1 MSMQWNPAPAEAI
14 NDLMRAD
21 LDQLYFDRVHAFV
34 PMVHRRRY
42 SSWAKQG
49 AKSDIQVC
57 LQQSM
62 WALAASLSAQ
72 YQHMCDLLYMQTRHT
87 LELLDARQDGSESLE
102 ANQIQAWLLITMF
115 EFMRTNSQ
123 RACVSA
129 GRSFRLIQLARFY
142 EIDLHGS
149 DGPGSSGAQSPDA
162 PAQTTWINVEE
173 QRRTFWCAYI
183 LDRLISLRNDCPL
196 TLSEQLIAT
205 RVPSS
210 ELDFQNGR
218 PSFTGFLSELISSPL
233 APSQRS
239 IFTELIVWST
249 VCGRVMTHKQ
259 QSIVE
264 RIYNNPSQGFWDRH
278 QWLDSVISQRTQIF
292 LLQYPDAAEHE
303 DPLLLFVSMMSKL
316 SVLNLYRTME
326 SAPWDT
332 ENRQLTGM
340 TYKARSLTAAQEM
353 GKLVKILGHL
363 SCFMVHPF
371 TAVALAGWAD
381 FLSGSKDQDPVSE
394 ADFQDILSAL
404 RELKSVN
411 NLAADYLRVYE

>member
-1 MSMQWNPAPAEAI
+1 M
-14 NDLMRAD
+14 
-21 LDQLYFDRVHAFV
+21 

-42 SSWAKQG
+42 SSWSKQG

-72 YQHMCDLLYMQTRHT
+72 YQHMCDLLYVQTRHT
-87 LELLDARQDGSESLE
+87 LELLDVRQDGSESLE
-102 ANQIQAWLLITMF
+102 VQQIQAWLLITMF

-123 RACVSA
+123 RGCVSA

-149 DGPGSSGAQSPDA
+149 DGPGSGGAQSPDA
-162 PAQTTWINVEE
+162 PAQTTWINMEE

-183 LDRLISLRNDCPL
+183 LDCLISLRNDCPL
-196 TLSEQLIAT
+196 TLSEQL
-205 RVPSS
+205 
-210 ELDFQNGR
+210 
-218 PSFTGFLSELISSPL
+218 
-233 APSQRS
+233 RS

-292 LLQYPDAAEHE
+292 LLHYPDAAEHE
-303 DPLLLFVSMMSKL
+303 DPLLLFVNMMSKL
-316 SVLNLYRTME
+316 SVLDLYRTME
-326 SAPWDT
+326 LAPWDT
-332 ENRQLTGM
+332 ESRQLTGM

-371 TAVALAGWAD
+371 TAVVLAGWAD

-394 ADFQDILSAL
+394 AGFQDILSAL